1 MSKGKMGCI
10 PKVIIYSMGGI
21 ATLALISY
29 IIDQANPGAGS
40 ALWEG
45 LGQLALDLLKMIQ
58 EAMS

>member
-1 MSKGKMGCI
+1 MH

-29 IIDQANPGAGS
+29 IIGQANPGAGS

-45 LGQLALDLLKMIQ
+45 LGQLALDVLKMTQ